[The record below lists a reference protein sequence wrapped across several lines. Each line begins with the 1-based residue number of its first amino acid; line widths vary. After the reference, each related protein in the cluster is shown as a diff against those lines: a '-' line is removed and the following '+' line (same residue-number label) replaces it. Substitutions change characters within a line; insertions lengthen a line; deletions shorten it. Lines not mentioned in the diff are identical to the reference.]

1 MIKVQNE
8 TWRCRGSATCMQH
21 PPCCLLVRNSCMLI
35 CEKYCANLLSTG
47 WTSCKAHAQAAAH
60 ALRLSCMGPQLHTS
74 FTGAIRMTHMNTKTL
89 HCNMDYSHYKYIS
102 VFNFCQSCPAVLHS
116 TKTTET
122 LSSCRSHVRC
132 SDQSRL
138 TAVVPLELSW
148 LAVFTWPLEL
158 SWHNNP
164 WTGIVMPCK
173 CHAGGCAMQLPLG
186 RRTLARCSTWAGMTA
201 VFSCFLGRVGS
212 YAVTI

>member
-74 FTGAIRMTHMNTKTL
+74 FTGAIRMTHMNTKRYIVIWITVTTNTSLYSIFANLARQFCTAQKQQKRSVVADHMFAALTNRGLQRWCLWNCHGLQSL
-89 HCNMDYSHYKYIS
+89 HGLWNCHGITIHGQGLLCHANAMR
-102 VFNFCQSCPAVLHS
+102 
-116 TKTTET
+116 E
-122 LSSCRSHVRC
+122 
-132 SDQSRL
+132 
-138 TAVVPLELSW
+138 VVPCNCRW
-148 LAVFTWPLEL
+148 GGA
-158 SWHNNP
+158 P
-164 WTGIVMPCK
+164 WRDV
-173 CHAGGCAMQLPLG
+173 ALG
-186 RRTLARCSTWAGMTA
+186 PA
-201 VFSCFLGRVGS
+201 
-212 YAVTI
+212 